1 MKKLLILFVAIMILL
16 PSQIF
21 AEEVGVKYN
30 DYLRLLEQRHNMK
43 IKTPTINFTG
53 TITTPDGKKI
63 NVNPNRSVKADN
75 FNRKDGITDLELA
88 AEVPV
93 NSSITL
99 KDLSVPANGK
109 LTSWDWQLFYS
120 KSEKGFPLDR
130 TEKEVVWSKKDKTY
144 KFDKPGVY
152 YLHLNVADKIKTKDI
167 KGDGVEV
174 WSNQGNWHYKADKPA
189 GKLRI
194 KDWYFLSLKVKV
206 TDNKK
211 PDMMITKLDLVGDQ
225 SGSSKSFK
233 TGENIRLIYT
243 PNIVNKKECLDNHS
257 YIISFI
263 KGGKTVKF
271 NQDITSSKLC
281 ENKLIPLKF
290 PNPIKSTEEGSGR
303 VCVEVNQRHT
313 KAGDNIANAN
323 DKKCIDFDIT
333 GGKNDMGVSNISI
346 GGKLKKNQAFRPT
359 MNLNHISGNKKIQ
372 NPRFIIEVKDE
383 YGRTILQERKSYTGI
398 LNPNSSIPVST
409 SRTTSTL
416 TSKVV
421 VCGRVDPYHTSVNEN
436 IANSNDSAC
445 KEFRVD
451 GNNKN
456 YAVNSLKVIPSSFK
470 ISKDSGSIRTFAT
483 LRMNL
488 VNDSSQNDPLP
499 NNPVLRVYVNN
510 RLVKQENVN
519 IAPGSTKPH
528 SVTIFETFHANNN
541 SIRVTINEDRRIP
554 EKLLNNADPYRDNTA
569 IGNLF
574 VGRLDAC
581 QECLT
586 PNRRS
591 NWSET
596 FTKTTYTGD
605 YYEDSYGYPYCLNSD
620 SYSTSTTKSYNE
632 EYYIDKVLFR
642 SKVTKDNNLG
652 RDGWIDIKNATGKVK
667 AGYGFELKIITRYKT
682 NRNVYPQAAPS
693 RDWCNYQE
701 VNPQS
706 VTPVNQPTTIS
717 LKPNFNMSN
726 NWTMNPD
733 EDCMSMVNTET
744 NGQWYNSELVFE
756 PSLRKSVNDKS
767 TTRKIYISPRT
778 QSGDYSFTVATP
790 NFKGLYVGVPKTNND
805 KHDCIRFTIRVLA
818 QDDIK
823 THVIQ

>member
-1 MKKLLILFVAIMILL
+1 MKKLLIFFVAIMVLL

-30 DYLRLLEQRHNMK
+30 DYLRLLEQRYNIK
-43 IKTPTINFTG
+43 VKTPTINFTG

-63 NVNPNRSVKADN
+63 NVNPNKGVKADN
-75 FNRKDGITDLELA
+75 FSRKDGITDLELA

-120 KSEKGFPLDR
+120 KNEKGFPLDR
-130 TEKEVVWSKKDKTY
+130 TEKEVVTSRQDKTY

-152 YLHLNVADKIKTKDI
+152 YLHLNVADKIKTKKI
-167 KGDGVEV
+167 KGDGVEIY
-174 WSNQGNWHYKADKPA
+174 SNQGNWHYKSIRPVGELK
-189 GKLRI
+189 I
-194 KDWYFLSLKVKV
+194 EDWYFLSMKVKV
-206 TDNKK
+206 TDNEK

-225 SGSSKSFK
+225 SGNSKSFK

-263 KGGKTVKF
+263 KDGKTVKF

-290 PNPIKSTEEGSGR
+290 PNPIRSTEEGSGK

-313 KAGDNIANAN
+313 KAGDNIANEN

-383 YGRTILQERKSYTGI
+383 NGRTILQERKSHSGI
-398 LNPNSSIPVST
+398 LNPNTSISVST
-409 SRTTSTL
+409 NGTTSTS
-416 TSKVV
+416 TNKVV
-421 VCGRVDPYHTSVNEN
+421 VCGRVDPYHTRVNEN
-436 IANSNDSAC
+436 MANSNDSAC
-445 KEFRVD
+445 KEFRID

-456 YAVNSLKVIPSSFK
+456 YAINNLKVIPSSLK

-483 LRMNL
+483 LNMNL

-499 NNPVLRVYVNN
+499 NNPILRVYVNN

-519 IAPGSTKPH
+519 IAPGSTKPY
-528 SVTIFETFHANNN
+528 SITIFETFHANNN
-541 SIRVTINEDRRIP
+541 FIRVTINEDRRIP
-554 EKLLNNADPYRDNTA
+554 EKLLNNADPYRDNATDT
-569 IGNLF
+569 NLN
-574 VGRLDAC
+574 VGKLEAC

-586 PNRRS
+586 PNRKS
-591 NWSET
+591 YWSER
-596 FTKTTYTGD
+596 FTTTTYTGT
-605 YYEDSYGYPYCLNSD
+605 YYEDHYGYPYCLNSNTR
-620 SYSTSTTKSYNE
+620 STSTNKGFEE

-652 RDGWIDIKNATGKVK
+652 NNSWIDIKNATGKVK

-682 NRNVYPQAAPS
+682 NRNIYPKATPS

-701 VNPQS
+701 VTPQS
-706 VTPVNQPTTIS
+706 VAPVNQPTTIS
-717 LKPNFNMSN
+717 LRPNFTMDN
-726 NWTMNPD
+726 NWTMNID
-733 EDCMSMVNTET
+733 ENCMPMVNTET
-744 NGQWYNSELVFE
+744 NGQWYNSTMVFE
-756 PSLRKSVNDKS
+756 PALRRSVNNKS

-790 NFKGLYVGVPKTNND
+790 NFKGLDVGVPKTNND